1 MSFEEF
7 AYTCHLISTTSSKNE
22 KVKILADYIKGLDD
36 QALKIASIF
45 LSGRI
50 FPKGSEL
57 DLNLGYKNIWD
68 VIISISNISKDVLE
82 KEYLKY
88 GDLGKVAELAVK
100 DLKIKPLFSIKLE
113 LEYIYN
119 IFRKMASLKGSGS
132 IEEKKKMLEG
142 LLINSSPL
150 EARYLVKIMLNE
162 LRIGLTEGLV
172 EQAVAVAFGQMLD
185 KVRRGILLSS
195 DIGSVAIAARYAK
208 LDEIKMQ
215 VLRPVSFMLADTIH
229 DISDIKDKMIVEY
242 KYDGIRAQLHKSD
255 KVKIFSRRLEDI
267 TYSFPELVNE
277 AMGYNHEFILDG
289 EILAYKDKPLHFN
302 ELQKRLRSKN
312 VNSNIPIKYIVYDI
326 LYLDQDILIDKSLI
340 ERKKILH
347 SLEFKEYFMHA
358 QYIITDSK
366 DEIIAKFDESKRLG
380 HEGLML
386 KDPYSNYQVGNRN
399 KYWLKL
405 KQELDTL
412 DVVIVAAEYGHGKRA
427 RLLSDYTFAVRD
439 GDKLK
444 IIGKA
449 YSGLT
454 DEEIME
460 MTERLKRLMIKDE
473 GYRIIVKPEIVLE
486 VAFDDITRSDRY
498 DSSFALR
505 FPRIKRIRYDK
516 SVDDIDNIDKVRTLY
531 NSKR

>member
-1 MSFEEF
+1 M
-7 AYTCHLISTTSSKNE
+7 
-22 KVKILADYIKGLDD
+22 
-36 QALKIASIF
+36 
-45 LSGRI
+45 
-50 FPKGSEL
+50 
-57 DLNLGYKNIWD
+57 
-68 VIISISNISKDVLE
+68 II
-82 KEYLKY
+82 
-88 GDLGKVAELAVK
+88 
-100 DLKIKPLFSIKLE
+100 
-113 LEYIYN
+113 
-119 IFRKMASLKGSGS
+119 
-132 IEEKKKMLEG
+132 
-142 LLINSSPL
+142 
-150 EARYLVKIMLNE
+150 
-162 LRIGLTEGLV
+162 
-172 EQAVAVAFGQMLD
+172 
-185 KVRRGILLSS
+185 
-195 DIGSVAIAARYAK
+195 
-208 LDEIKMQ
+208 
-215 VLRPVSFMLADTIH
+215 
-229 DISDIKDKMIVEY
+229 EY

-277 AMGYNHEFILDG
+277 AMEYNHEFILDG

-312 VNSNIPIKYIVYDI
+312 VNNNIPIKYIVYDI
-326 LYLDQDILIDKSLI
+326 LYLDGDMLIDKSLI
-340 ERKKILH
+340 ERKEILH

-358 QYIITDSK
+358 PYIITDSK
-366 DEIIAKFDESKRLG
+366 DEIIAKFDESKRLC

-386 KDPYSNYQVGNRN
+386 KDPNSNYQVGNRN

-405 KQELDTL
+405 KKELDTL

-439 GDKLK
+439 DDKLK

-473 GYRIIVKPEIVLE
+473 GYRIIVKPEMVLE

-498 DSSFALR
+498 DSGFALR

-516 SVDDIDNIDKVRTLY
+516 SVDDIDSIDKVKALY